1 MTGLM
6 ITHITNGGHLDGIT
20 SHSIPYDTGEVS
32 DALPTDAIAAGTERC
47 SVSHCLTCIVPIAL
61 SGRLHAFWSAAHA
74 APPRALVLAFGRL
87 AGRAPSS

>member
-1 MTGLM
+1 M

-32 DALPTDAIAAGTERC
+32 DALPTDALAAGTERC
-47 SVSHCLTCIVPIAL
+47 SVSHCLTCVAPMAL

-74 APPRALVLAFGRL
+74 APPRALVLALGLL